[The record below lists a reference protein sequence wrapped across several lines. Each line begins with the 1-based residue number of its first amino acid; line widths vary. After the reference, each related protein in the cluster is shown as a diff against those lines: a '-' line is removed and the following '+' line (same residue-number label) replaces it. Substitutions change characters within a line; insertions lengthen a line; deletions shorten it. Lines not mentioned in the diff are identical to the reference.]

1 MVDEG
6 DSTGGRPWVAP
17 GSAPSSGTTA
27 PPSPPPGA
35 PAPAP
40 SYGATPPVAPGYA
53 APPGSAPAPPAA
65 WGAAPQVGGP
75 TAPYVAGLEFRPGII
90 ALRPLTLGDIY
101 SAVTKA
107 VRGNVAATI
116 GLAVV
121 TSVLC
126 LVPTTALG
134 GWLGSL
140 ENGDFESSEVGVGLF
155 AQYVPALGSF
165 LSTIAL
171 TGFLAYVIG
180 QAVLG
185 RKVGIGETWDGT
197 KGRLPAL
204 LGATLLTL
212 VALVVVLAVLVG
224 PGIALFVQ
232 AGGFDGVALAVTLL
246 GTLGAVLLYVFLWVR
261 LGFTSALIVLEN
273 RGAFSAFARSWRL
286 TSGRSFWRLLGIR
299 FLTSLITGFAA
310 QIITFPI
317 ALGGILAVMAA
328 GAEDQLFMWQA
339 IFTGVAS
346 LIAGALT
353 TPFTAGV
360 DALLTVDARIRREGL
375 DVQLIHAS
383 QQGGPAPWPSAART
397 R

>member
-1 MVDEG
+1 MA
-6 DSTGGRPWVAP
+6 PPAP
-17 GSAPSSGTTA
+17 GGPVMG
-27 PPSPPPGA
+27 PPPG
-35 PAPAP
+35 
-40 SYGATPPVAPGYA
+40 T
-53 APPGSAPAPPAA
+53 
-65 WGAAPQVGGP
+65 
-75 TAPYVAGLEFRPGII
+75 PYVAGLEFRPGII
-90 ALRPLTLGDIY
+90 PLRPLTLGDIY

-121 TSVLC
+121 TSLAC

-140 ENGDFESSEVGVGLF
+140 ENGDFESTEVGVGIF

-197 KGRLPAL
+197 KRRLPAL
-204 LGATLLTL
+204 LGATLVTL
-212 VALVVVLAVLVG
+212 VALVLVLLVLVG

-232 AGGFDGVALAVTLL
+232 ADGFDGVALVVTLL
-246 GTLGAVLLYVFLWVR
+246 GTLAAILVYVFLWVR
-261 LGFTSALIVLEN
+261 LGFTTAVIVLEN
-273 RGAFSAFARSWRL
+273 RGVFSAFARSWRL
-286 TSGRSFWRLLGIR
+286 TSGRGFWRLLGIR
-299 FLTSLITGFAA
+299 FLTSLIVGFAG
-310 QIITFPI
+310 QIITLPI
-317 ALGGILAVMAA
+317 ALGGVVVVLAA
-328 GAEDQLFMWQA
+328 GAEDRLFMWQA
-339 IFTGVAS
+339 ILTGIAS

>member
-1 MVDEG
+1 MPYPP
-6 DSTGGRPWVAP
+6 GGPASGPPGGPAAGALP
-17 GSAPSSGTTA
+17 GS
-27 PPSPPPGA
+27 
-35 PAPAP
+35 
-40 SYGATPPVAPGYA
+40 
-53 APPGSAPAPPAA
+53 
-65 WGAAPQVGGP
+65 
-75 TAPYVAGLEFRPGII
+75 PYVAGLEFRPGII
-90 ALRPLTLGDIY
+90 PLRPLTLGDIY

-121 TSVLC
+121 TSLAC

-140 ENGDFESSEVGVGLF
+140 ESGSFESTEVGVGLF

-171 TGFLAYVIG
+171 TGFLSYVIG

-197 KGRLPAL
+197 KRRLPAL
-204 LGATLLTL
+204 LGATLVTL
-212 VALVVVLAVLVG
+212 VALVVVLAALVG
-224 PGIALFVQ
+224 PGVALFVQ
-232 AGGFDGVALAVTLL
+232 ADGFDAVALVVTLL
-246 GTLGAVLLYVFLWVR
+246 GTLLAVLLYVFLWVR
-261 LGFTSALIVLEN
+261 LGFTTAVIVLEN
-273 RGAFSAFARSWRL
+273 RGVFSAFARSWRL
-286 TSGRSFWRLLGIR
+286 TSGRGFWRLLGIR
-299 FLTSLITGFAA
+299 FLTALVVGFAG

-317 ALGGILAVMAA
+317 ALGGVVLVLAA
-328 GAEDQLFMWQA
+328 GAEEQLFMWQA
-339 IFTGVAS
+339 ILTGIAS

-383 QQGGPAPWPSAART
+383 QQGGPAPWPSAARA

>member
-1 MVDEG
+1 MSDQ
-6 DSTGGRPWVAP
+6 PWVAP
-17 GSAPSSGTTA
+17 GSTPSGPAPSS
-27 PPSPPPGA
+27 PPPPPPFPGS
-35 PAPAP
+35 P
-40 SYGATPPVAPGYA
+40 SPGYA
-53 APPGSAPAPPAA
+53 APPRARYSAPPGSAAPYPP
-65 WGAAPQVGGP
+65 GVPGGP
-75 TAPYVAGLEFRPGII
+75 MTGRPPGPPPGSPYVAGLEFRPGII
-90 ALRPLTLGDIY
+90 PLRPLTLGDIY

-121 TSVLC
+121 TSLAC

-140 ENGDFESSEVGVGLF
+140 ENGDFESTEVGVGLF

-197 KGRLPAL
+197 KRRLPAL
-204 LGATLLTL
+204 LGATLVTL
-212 VALVVVLAVLVG
+212 VALVVVLLVLVG

-232 AGGFDGVALAVTLL
+232 ADGFDGVALAVTLL
-246 GTLGAVLLYVFLWVR
+246 GTLAAILLYVFLWVR
-261 LGFTSALIVLEN
+261 LGFTTAVIVLEN
-273 RGAFSAFARSWRL
+273 RGVFSAFARSWRL
-286 TSGRSFWRLLGIR
+286 TVRPRASGGCSASGSSPPSSSASPARSSRSPSPSAAWSSSSPPARGPAVHVAGVLAGI
-299 FLTSLITGFAA
+299 
-310 QIITFPI
+310 
-317 ALGGILAVMAA
+317 
-328 GAEDQLFMWQA
+328 
-339 IFTGVAS
+339 AS

-375 DVQLIHAS
+375 DVQLIQAS